1 MKSIRQIFKNN
12 LDLLD
17 EPEVQELI
25 EYTQEL
31 EGQVLDTKIEKQYD
45 HQDVLLMMIRDIHK
59 SCGDTIKEDEL
70 FQRFPNE
77 VDPVDYKEAIINLR
91 KYISNLCFD
100 YKIEL

>member
-1 MKSIRQIFKNN
+1 MKSIKQIFKNN
-12 LDLLD
+12 PGLLD

-31 EGQVLDTKIEKQYD
+31 EGQLFDKVIDKKSD
-45 HQDVLLMMIRDIHK
+45 KQDVLLMMIRDIHK

-77 VDPVDYKEAIINLR
+77 VNPVDYKEAIINLQ

>member
-59 SCGDTIKEDEL
+59 HLQKQSSFNT
-70 FQRFPNE
+70 N
-77 VDPVDYKEAIINLR
+77 NLG
-91 KYISNLCFD
+91 C
-100 YKIEL
+100 